1 MDIGSIELR
10 SSVSQEQVTN
20 HQFIGFTKDGK
31 KIVRETSEDG
41 VVSVKIDP
49 EGEKA
54 DAERTKKLREI
65 MQKVYAGTKLSESE
79 LAFLRAN
86 YPDTYQS
93 VVEKE
98 KTGRIC
104 ATARGAAKPTSSTKD
119 KMTAFSSGL
128 KQAVAEA
135 EKGAVDT
142 AAWKLDTT
150 TRLER
155 IGNYT
160 KEDALRRA
168 WDAQQPTVRID
179 LTGQGTVQGAE
190 GWRPSALQ
198 SAETMQDFEAQLQA
212 EGLSAKLDDKYWAN
226 LAGDLRAVKYDANTS
241 AITTTG
247 EDFQRKV
254 DYLASRAAAAEA
266 VIKYNLG
273 GKEQEV
279 QRLNETISGIAK
291 EIAASYSETVGS
303 FLEQNGVSG
312 ETSKIYDSVLR
323 GIEAKTDA
331 YRSALTD
338 SKELADLKGTSD
350 QWLLQDDAYVAS
362 VLRSSGDTPKQESDA
377 VYTIDDLATLGQFT
391 SELASVERSTDLYSM
406 DEERMGLDL
415 AMLSMKTDAM
425 QKSGTVS
432 AAMSQTLQ
440 RAADGYKDAFL
451 NRMNARLEK
460 AQNVGAAAGDK
471 KGFAALDKNAVQN
484 VYSRTMRYYKTIG
497 NALQA
502 LQKGAEFGLKQRT
515 QKAAQTSGIY
525 RYTNSASYWDS
536 FFQKGDEK
544 DSAYQ
549 ATGVTFNNYAAG
561 WNDFA
566 GSLNGKGAVRLNLAL
581 RPADYYGNG
590 NQVDAW
596 A

>member
-1 MDIGSIELR
+1 MFVGNTNLSRNNHSPAIQPKKNAAP
-10 SSVSQEQVTN
+10 SVAA
-20 HQFIGFTKDGK
+20 
-31 KIVRETSEDG
+31 KISAATS
-41 VVSVKIDP
+41 
-49 EGEKA
+49 
-54 DAERTKKLREI
+54 
-65 MQKVYAGTKLSESE
+65 
-79 LAFLRAN
+79 
-86 YPDTYQS
+86 
-93 VVEKE
+93 
-98 KTGRIC
+98 
-104 ATARGAAKPTSSTKD
+104 GAAKPASSMKA

-198 SAETMQDFEAQLQA
+198 SAETMQDFKAQLQA

-226 LAGDLRAVKYDANTS
+226 LASDLRAVKYDANTS

-266 VIKYNLG
+266 VIKNNLG
-273 GKEQEV
+273 GKEQEA
-279 QRLNETISGIAK
+279 QLAKLNETISGVAR
-291 EIAASYSETVGS
+291 EIATSYSETVGS

-323 GIEAKTDA
+323 GIETKTDA
-331 YRSALTD
+331 YRAALTD
-338 SKELADLKGTSD
+338 SKEIADLKGTSD
-350 QWLLQDDAYVAS
+350 QWLLQDDAYMAS
-362 VLRSSGDTPKQESDA
+362 VLRSSGDTPTQESAA
-377 VYTIDDLATLGQFT
+377 VYTIEDLATLGQFT
-391 SELASVERSTDLYSM
+391 SELASMERSTDLYSM

-432 AAMSQTLQ
+432 AAMSRTLQ

-451 NRMNARLEK
+451 SHMDARLEK
-460 AQNVGAAAGDK
+460 AQNAGTAAGDK
-471 KGFAALDKNAVQN
+471 KDFAALDKNAVQT
-484 VYSRTMRYYKTIG
+484 VYSRTMQYYRTIG

-515 QKAAQTSGIY
+515 QNAAQTSGIY

-549 ATGVTFNNYAAG
+549 AAGVTFNHYAAG

-566 GSLNGKGAVRLNLAL
+566 DSLNGKGAVRLNLTL
-581 RPADYYGNG
+581 RPADYYGSG
-590 NQVDAW
+590 NQVDAR